1 MKTRIAI
8 GALLAAC
15 CMSAAADDRAEYQR
29 RAAGA
34 DEAAFRQLDLNRDGQ
49 LTKDEVQGDVSFAP
63 RFDDADINRDGI
75 VTAEEMRR
83 YLEQAYGVPGLSSD
97 VVVKQ

>member
-8 GALLAAC
+8 VALLAAC
-15 CMSAAADDRAEYQR
+15 CTGAVADDRTEYQR
-29 RAAGA
+29 RAAAA
-34 DEAAFRQLDLNRDGQ
+34 DEAAFRQLDSNGDGQ
-49 LTKDEVQGDVSFAP
+49 LVKDEVRADLSFGP

-83 YLEQAYGVPGLSSD
+83 YLEQQYGVSGSPGN